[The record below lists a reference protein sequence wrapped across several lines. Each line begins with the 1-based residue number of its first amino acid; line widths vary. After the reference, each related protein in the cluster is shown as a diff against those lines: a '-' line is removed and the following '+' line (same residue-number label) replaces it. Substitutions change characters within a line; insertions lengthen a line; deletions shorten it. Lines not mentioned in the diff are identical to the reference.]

1 MQKRLYIILGNG
13 FSIDLINRMDCKEK
27 IDLTN
32 LFNFGYEV
40 KWLSDEEPGF
50 LSYKR
55 CPNLWNLGAR
65 FNKGGGTKLIEE
77 IITCA
82 NVYSYVKLKNPKRIL
97 QEDGIYIKAYKEL
110 VEYLKFLFIHYND
123 LISDEELNLVI
134 QDWGWKYLF
143 EKFKDVP
150 EKFEKVTIVTYNY
163 DIWLERVL
171 ELLGIQYSFPGIK
184 ENDSAIVDIIK
195 PHGSISF
202 QSDRCLDNSSFE
214 IHYGRDILEG
224 RLGDIKIESK
234 NLRVNSRINAMIP
247 PAGDSARFSNH
258 WSNELQSIAREA
270 AKKLIE
276 KDEVLLCGL
285 SYWNVDRLELDEL
298 FLDLDADVNLKVIN
312 PNLPSEFN
320 AVLESLFTNYVVYAN
335 SDILGGLY
343 E

>member
-1 MQKRLYIILGNG
+1 MQKRLYLILGNG
-13 FSIDLINRMDCKEK
+13 FSIDLVNRINCKEQ

-32 LFNFGYEV
+32 LFKFGYQV

-65 FNKGGGTKLIEE
+65 SNQEGGTKLVEE

-123 LISDEELNLVI
+123 LITDHQLIDAIES
-134 QDWGWKYLF
+134 WGWKFLFDKIKDVNKRF
-143 EKFKDVP
+143 EKI
-150 EKFEKVTIVTYNY
+150 TIVTYNY
-163 DIWLERVL
+163 DIWLERIFD
-171 ELLGIQYSFPGIK
+171 LLNIEYSYPGIK
-184 ENDSAIVDIIK
+184 ENSNAIVDIIK

-224 RLGDIKIESK
+224 RLNEIKVECK

-247 PAGDSARFSNH
+247 PAGDSARFSSH
-258 WSNELQSIAREA
+258 WSKELQVIAREA
-270 AKKLIE
+270 AKK
-276 KDEVLLCGL
+276 
-285 SYWNVDRLELDEL
+285 
-298 FLDLDADVNLKVIN
+298 
-312 PNLPSEFN
+312 
-320 AVLESLFTNYVVYAN
+320 TH
-335 SDILGGLY
+335 
-343 E
+343 